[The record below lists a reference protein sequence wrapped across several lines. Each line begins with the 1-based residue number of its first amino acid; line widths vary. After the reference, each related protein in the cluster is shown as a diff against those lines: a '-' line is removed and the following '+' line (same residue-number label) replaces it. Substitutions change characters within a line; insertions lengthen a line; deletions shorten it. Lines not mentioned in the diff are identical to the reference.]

1 MPTISYGNYPE
12 RLSDLLGSL
21 GEAERDRARILTKE
35 ENDELESI
43 SLNRLP
49 QTSWGT
55 IDWNSINVREQH
67 AVSDDVEG
75 AALLRQ
81 LVLRYAE
88 ADSETII
95 FWGNLVVPSLA
106 LAVSIV
112 AELTNEILATSH
124 DVWLFAVKEQIILE
138 YFHEGR
144 LTVAD
149 VPTY

>member
-1 MPTISYGNYPE
+1 MNKEESDGLEPISLK
-12 RLSDLLGSL
+12 RLS
-21 GEAERDRARILTKE
+21 
-35 ENDELESI
+35 
-43 SLNRLP
+43 
-49 QTSWGT
+49 QTPWGT
-55 IDWNSINVREQH
+55 IDGNTVEVREQH
-67 AVSDDVEG
+67 AVNDDVEG
-75 AALLRQ
+75 AAVLRK
-81 LVLRYAE
+81 LVLCYTR

-95 FWGNLVVPSLA
+95 FWGNLVVPSLV